1 MKKLPKPIVRIMI
14 EMFRR
19 MHVLHNGE
27 VKSLCIPS
35 TMSEM
40 KQAKELKLVEAP
52 GMEIPRTP
60 CWYKFSERGLQ
71 VVELHKEAGLSADS
85 FENFDIKCKELER
98 KIYDIKVAR
107 Y

>member
-1 MKKLPKPIVRIMI
+1 MKKLPKPVVRIMI

-19 MHVLHNGE
+19 QFVLHGGE
-27 VKSLCIPS
+27 PKSLCIPS

-60 CWYKFSERGLQ
+60 CWYKFTPKGLA
-71 VVELHKEAGLSADS
+71 VVELYKEAGLSADS
-85 FENFDIKCKELER
+85 FENSSIKCKELEQ
-98 KIYDIKVAR
+98 KIYAIKVL
-107 Y
+107 